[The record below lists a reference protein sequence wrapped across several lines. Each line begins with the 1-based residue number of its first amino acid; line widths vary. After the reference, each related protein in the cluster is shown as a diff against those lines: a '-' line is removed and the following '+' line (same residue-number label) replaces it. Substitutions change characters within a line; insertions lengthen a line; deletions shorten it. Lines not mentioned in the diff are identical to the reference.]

1 MTILRR
7 SQDETLSAVV
17 VIDEEAYSPLKS
29 VQTAA
34 KTATAAS
41 KAFEIGAQIRIETF
55 YRMGLPQT
63 QCLGRTVICRGQAVA
78 WHAALSLTR
87 TVAREL

>member
-7 SQDETLSAVV
+7 SQDEALSAII

-41 KAFEIGAQIRIETF
+41 KAFAI
-55 YRMGLPQT
+55 
-63 QCLGRTVICRGQAVA
+63 
-78 WHAALSLTR
+78 SD
-87 TVAREL
+87 ELL

>member
-7 SQDETLSAVV
+7 SQDEALSAVV

-29 VQTAA
+29 AQTAA

-55 YRMGLPQT
+55 YRMGLLFGSRNHVGCGLRPDEV
-63 QCLGRTVICRGQAVA
+63 LVKREAVSTIA
-78 WHAALSLTR
+78 
-87 TVAREL
+87 

>member
-7 SQDETLSAVV
+7 SQDEALSAII

-55 YRMGLPQT
+55 YRMGLLFGSRNHMRSRSRPDEILIQGERVGT
-63 QCLGRTVICRGQAVA
+63 IA
-78 WHAALSLTR
+78 
-87 TVAREL
+87 